1 MELIIKG
8 TPEEIKKVLQAIAS
22 SEEQLRRKHHESKL
36 DYDPQTGEGILS
48 DNEQL
53 RFTGGLKIAGKPV

>member
-22 SEEQLRRKHHESKL
+22 SEEQSITLDSSRILKGLHRDQSNSLRQSGVLTDRE
-36 DYDPQTGEGILS
+36 
-48 DNEQL
+48 
-53 RFTGGLKIAGKPV
+53 